1 MKQTLR
7 ETNRNRRSRRVNI
20 SIVKIDATLYQAK
33 SQSGGEPHQ
42 IWWNRKT
49 HRWDCDCMGFV
60 MRMFCSHADAVTKES
75 SKGRL
80 NPKI

>member
-20 SIVKIDATLYQAK
+20 SIVKIDSTLYQAK

-42 IWWNRKT
+42 IWWSRKT
-49 HRWDCDCMGFV
+49 QRWECDCMGFV
-60 MRMFCSHADAVTKES
+60 MRDHCAHADKVTIDTR
-75 SKGRL
+75 KGRL